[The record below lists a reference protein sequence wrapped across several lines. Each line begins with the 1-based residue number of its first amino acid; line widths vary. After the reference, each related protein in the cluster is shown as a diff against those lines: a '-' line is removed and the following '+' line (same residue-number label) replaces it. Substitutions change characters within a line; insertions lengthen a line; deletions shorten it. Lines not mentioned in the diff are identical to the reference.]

1 MPSTAKLIATFDSIS
16 DFIDNP
22 PDVGGFRELEVE
34 AACAELEAV
43 LNSTIL
49 PRRVTISSQDG
60 ARLSVIARNRRV
72 IKVADVSPANLWEGE
87 QSPQATVCEGDY
99 ESFARDFASA
109 LLKVAAGQHIAI
121 EQFFLSHAL
130 GTIAHSG
137 YPASMLCEHAL
148 RSQADEGDATIV
160 QNFYDNFPEQARAR
174 FGSINETDVPSNS
187 NIDPAWL
194 GARVVELKEE
204 LNGKDTD
211 LRFMILGGANQRAM
225 ATVWFGD
232 EGCTVVSENADRF
245 DELELRLGA
254 LRSRL

>member
-1 MPSTAKLIATFDSIS
+1 MPSPAKIIATFDSIS
-16 DFIDNP
+16 EFINNP

-34 AACAELEAV
+34 AACAELESV

-49 PRRVTISSQDG
+49 PRRVTISTEEG

-72 IKVADVSPANLWEGE
+72 IKVADVSPSNLWEGD
-87 QSPQATVCEGDY
+87 QSPQATVCEGDFDA
-99 ESFARDFASA
+99 FARAFASA
-109 LLKVAAGQHIAI
+109 LLKVAAGKQIAI
-121 EQFFLSHAL
+121 EQIFLSHAL
-130 GTIAHSG
+130 GTIAHTG

-174 FGSINETDVPSNS
+174 FGGSNETNVPSDV

-194 GARVVELKEE
+194 GALVVDLKAELI
-204 LNGKDTD
+204 GKDTD
-211 LRFMILGGANQRAM
+211 LRFMILGGKNPRAM
-225 ATVWFGD
+225 ATVWFGE
-232 EGCTVVSENADRF
+232 EGCVIVSENSDRF

-254 LRSRL
+254 LRNRL